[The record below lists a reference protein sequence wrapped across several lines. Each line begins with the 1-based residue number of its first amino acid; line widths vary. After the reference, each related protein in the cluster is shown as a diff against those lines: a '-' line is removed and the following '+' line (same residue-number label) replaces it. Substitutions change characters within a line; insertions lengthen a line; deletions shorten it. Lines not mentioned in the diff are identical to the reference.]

1 MSAAASSGGAS
12 PASEAG
18 LASDVGA
25 GAPNCGTAVCW
36 DREGGRGGE
45 GAGQREGMSAIRL
58 SMVTAVARKHGL
70 GTIDPAAWELVA
82 RDLTAAG
89 LYTTAPDYASAYTTK
104 FPSGVR
110 P

>member
-1 MSAAASSGGAS
+1 MI
-12 PASEAG
+12 
-18 LASDVGA
+18 
-25 GAPNCGTAVCW
+25 AVK
-36 DREGGRGGE
+36 
-45 GAGQREGMSAIRL
+45 AQS
-58 SMVTAVARKHGL
+58 ARKHGL

-89 LYTTAPDYASAYTTK
+89 LYTTAPDYASAFTTK

>member
-1 MSAAASSGGAS
+1 
-12 PASEAG
+12 
-18 LASDVGA
+18 
-25 GAPNCGTAVCW
+25 
-36 DREGGRGGE
+36 
-45 GAGQREGMSAIRL
+45 MSAIRL

>member
-1 MSAAASSGGAS
+1 M
-12 PASEAG
+12 PN
-18 LASDVGA
+18 
-25 GAPNCGTAVCW
+25 APLPGILKLHLRFSVPTFALEICVF
-36 DREGGRGGE
+36 
-45 GAGQREGMSAIRL
+45 
-58 SMVTAVARKHGL
+58 V
-70 GTIDPAAWELVA
+70 VA